1 MPGRAIKMA
10 RLKRLRPRATRRAW
24 ILFVLRVFVHGGN
37 LFGSAGTQ
45 LRITK
50 YQNGRP
56 ACASMFGG
64 LALTSPPPHSC
75 ASGAACQGGHH
86 IRTAHASIESS
97 LSNYLPP
104 IWSLLQP
111 LLPKLRLFSLN
122 LAMRGHRRLL
132 HHKHALLRRARL
144 SINGR
149 PRGRACG
156 PLYSTCATARVV
168 LVMQPPRRSCSGRI
182 SALTA
187 RDAWRATNQ

>member
-64 LALTSPPPHSC
+64 LALMATPQ
-75 ASGAACQGGHH
+75 AGAAGRPQLTAPTPPRAAKRHRDDPRRCTCGAAPLARNPHAQCRLLSSRQRMQTPRRGPACSNLEGGAPLPAGGQRRPTPAGCTRMSQVHAA
-86 IRTAHASIESS
+86 AHT
-97 LSNYLPP
+97 
-104 IWSLLQP
+104 
-111 LLPKLRLFSLN
+111 
-122 LAMRGHRRLL
+122 HRR
-132 HHKHALLRRARL
+132 
-144 SINGR
+144 I
-149 PRGRACG
+149 
-156 PLYSTCATARVV
+156 
-168 LVMQPPRRSCSGRI
+168 
-182 SALTA
+182 
-187 RDAWRATNQ
+187 